1 MKSLNKYVNDVIVS
15 ICTNRKHHHDYRITI
30 SGFFILYW
38 KLEAWF
44 IMQRTV
50 TILTLSSLKLEW
62 ELPSCSLF
70 SQSLSFYSKSPPF
83 SHCFIIQICKWRSV
97 NESCIFTEDKKRFI
111 ASRVATKQTFYYLTC
126 WTQKV
131 RFQKHGQ
138 KMREEFRFWF
148 LFFSLQSI
156 LWAYFM
162 PEEKSIRYLVMHALR
177 HLCKA

>member
-97 NESCIFTEDKKRFI
+97 NESCIFTHKPFGNDMHNC
-111 ASRVATKQTFYYLTC
+111 SCPYLMHEPSHIQSTC
-126 WTQKV
+126 YTTN
-131 RFQKHGQ
+131 R
-138 KMREEFRFWF
+138 
-148 LFFSLQSI
+148 
-156 LWAYFM
+156 WAIM
-162 PEEKSIRYLVMHALR
+162 WG
-177 HLCKA
+177 